1 VRKIN
6 NHSATLAAPAQELAQ
21 SGRDD
26 RRSCPQNRSSFT
38 SSATTV
44 RLDGSFARPS
54 REVDPANRAAVILTN
69 QVGDALSREQ
79 QFSSRQRRF
88 AVN

>member
-1 VRKIN
+1 
-6 NHSATLAAPAQELAQ
+6 LPAEPIELPIKCDNRAL
-21 SGRDD
+21 GRFVL
-26 RRSCPQNRSSFT
+26 RFEQ
-38 SSATTV
+38 
-44 RLDGSFARPS
+44 GSRPS
-54 REVDPANRAAVILTN
+54 ELRRQVAVILAN